1 VEKAAEIQNRVV
13 LNFWSPGFT
22 IKELTVCSD
31 GKERLIKNFFSTS
44 TQEAALIYLIKKYG
58 SNNYLKFKDDVHPGH
73 CSVHTK
79 KGQYLS
85 IGTNEG
91 LENLS
96 ITSKHEIIYG
106 ESFEADMIGMKR
118 FPEKRLDFYTLNIDK
133 INESIEMLK
142 QKDTGKNLPL
152 CQLQT

>member
-1 VEKAAEIQNRVV
+1 MVYRRPCFQH
-13 LNFWSPGFT
+13 
-22 IKELTVCSD
+22 
-31 GKERLIKNFFSTS
+31 
-44 TQEAALIYLIKKYG
+44 KKYG

-133 INESIEMLK
+133 INESIDLSNGAG
-142 QKDTGKNLPL
+142 QRSKDQIKDADINDDLERESMVKKKTVK
-152 CQLQT
+152 